1 MNRHPK
7 EKASPLPGTKKGR
20 YTTLY
25 PVAVTMD
32 GIFLHGECPT
42 LPECKATAQSFEA
55 LLFLMADSI
64 KKRLIEITE
73 TSFIVGTPQYPDY
86 YIETRPEYQGKE
98 ITWLMVPVDW
108 SVIGSSSQH
117 ISVTIPGHLLAR
129 FDQYAESAG
138 ISRSGFLVQAAAQFL
153 ADRKNQ

>member
-153 ADRKNQ
+153 TERKNQ

>member
-32 GIFLHGECPT
+32 GVFLHGECPT

-86 YIETRPEYQGKE
+86 YIETRPEYQDKE

-153 ADRKNQ
+153 AERKSQ